1 MARSI
6 GNLSDGATSGVER
19 GSPDSGAAYQVRAKA
34 SEFCEI
40 AKFRAVVWVS
50 FHRHNSISAQ
60 GPNHL
65 KRKGTN
71 MLNNIGLPGLA
82 IIAMVVIVLFG
93 RGKLSSIMGEVGQGI
108 TSFRKGVEAKDEDET
123 ASV

>member
-1 MARSI
+1 M
-6 GNLSDGATSGVER
+6 
-19 GSPDSGAAYQVRAKA
+19 GAALQVCAKA
-34 SEFCEI
+34 PGFCEI
-40 AKFRAVVWVS
+40 AKFRSVARVS
-50 FHRHNSISAQ
+50 FHRDNSISAQ

-108 TSFRKGVEAKDEDET
+108 PSFRKGVEAKDEDET